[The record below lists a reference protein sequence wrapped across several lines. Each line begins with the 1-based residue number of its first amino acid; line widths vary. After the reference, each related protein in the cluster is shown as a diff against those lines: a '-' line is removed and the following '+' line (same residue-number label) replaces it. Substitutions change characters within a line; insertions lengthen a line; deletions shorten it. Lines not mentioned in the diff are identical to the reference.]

1 MPNLS
6 IVNAVVYFT
15 MGAPRED
22 RKVDCQGTSGQR
34 PATRRR
40 GSVLREAIFAAA
52 LDRLRADGYAG
63 LTMEGIAAAAG
74 TGKAALYRRWPNKEA
89 LITEALEATLPSLT
103 DVAPQDSVREDL
115 LALLGCFRDAL
126 VAASG
131 AAFQVLKAEPGQA
144 NVVHAIVRRRIF
156 EPYRQRAIEALG
168 RRIERGE
175 VRPVADA
182 PLIANVGPAMLIHY
196 SVTQSPE
203 IPEEYV
209 VAVVDDVLLP
219 LLRP

>member
-1 MPNLS
+1 
-6 IVNAVVYFT
+6 
-15 MGAPRED
+15 MGASSEGGN
-22 RKVDCQGTSGQR
+22 VDCQRTYGQR
-34 PATRRR
+34 SATRRR
-40 GSVLREAIFAAA
+40 GSALREAIFAAA
-52 LDRLRADGYAG
+52 LERLRADGYTG

-103 DVAPQDSVREDL
+103 DVAPRDSVRGDL

-131 AAFQVLKAEPGQA
+131 AAFQVLKAEPAQA
-144 NVVHAIVRRRIF
+144 GVVHAIVRRRIF
-156 EPYRQRAIEALG
+156 EPYKQRAIEALG
-168 RRIERGE
+168 RGIERGDA
-175 VRPVADA
+175 RPIADGT
-182 PLIANVGPAMLIHY
+182 LIANVGPAMLIHY
-196 SVTQSPE
+196 SVTQRPE